1 MMSKTYKTPA
11 DLIGQ
16 EGTILG
22 PTDWMAMTQ
31 DRIDGFADATDDHQW
46 IHVDQDRAKDGP
58 FGTTI
63 AHGYLTLALVNK
75 FLPQML
81 TVAEFSMGVNYGVE
95 KVRFPNAV
103 KQGARLRGS
112 GEIVKV
118 EEVKNGGVQSTV
130 RITVEVEG
138 EDRPAC
144 IADTIS
150 RYYP

>member
-1 MMSKTYKTPA
+1 MSKTYKTPA

-95 KVRFPNAV
+95 KVRFPNPV

-130 RITVEVEG
+130 RITVEIEG